1 MSKKGLFL
9 SLLIITILTSNV
21 IVAQDTKPLIT
32 PNKKSFFIEGY
43 IGTQVS
49 GIRKED
55 YVKTNFSPYI
65 QISAGKILS
74 QSISVNINFQGP
86 YFNYIGDNHNHN
98 YQFFGSELIISLSSL
113 VNHKYNGPWKI
124 YLFTGP
130 GVLFNNYLN
139 KTNLCLSG
147 GIINEY
153 KINTF
158 SLKIKI
164 SAIGGFKIYQHDK
177 DILTNLS
184 LGLCKYF

>member
-1 MSKKGLFL
+1 MSKKSLLLF
-9 SLLIITILTSNV
+9 LLIITIIISNYV
-21 IVAQDTKPLIT
+21 VAQDTNQLIIL
-32 PNKKSFFIEGY
+32 NRKSFFIEGY

-86 YFNYIGDNHNHN
+86 YFNFIGDTHKHN
-98 YQFFGSELIISLSSL
+98 YQFVGSEMIINIKNLLKKNKSNYWDL
-113 VNHKYNGPWKI
+113 

-139 KTNLCLSG
+139 KTNLCISG

-153 KINTF
+153 KIQTF
-158 SLKIKI
+158 SLKLKI

-177 DILTNLS
+177 DILTNIS
-184 LGLCKYF
+184 LGICKYF